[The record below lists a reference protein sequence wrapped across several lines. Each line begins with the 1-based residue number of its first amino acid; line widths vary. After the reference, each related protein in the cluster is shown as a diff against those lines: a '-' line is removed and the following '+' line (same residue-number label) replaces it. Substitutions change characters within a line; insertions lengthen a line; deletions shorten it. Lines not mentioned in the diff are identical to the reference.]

1 MKLRIKREDLSAIER
16 HSKQSFPL
24 ECCGL
29 LVGRRTGTE
38 FEVLETVPAENVKR
52 SPTLFEMDPEFVHA
66 VLSRAESKGLTI
78 VGFYHS
84 HPGVGAYV
92 SGKDAEFLK
101 LWPGV
106 AWLIISTT
114 RELIEERRAYV
125 CKGDEIRELEIEVY

>member
-16 HSKQSFPL
+16 YSKQGFPL

-29 LVGRRTGTE
+29 LIGKRVGDG
-38 FEVLETVPAENVKR
+38 FEVLEAVPAENVKR
-52 SPTLFEMDPEFVHA
+52 SPTLFEMDPQFVHLA
-66 VLSRAESKGLTI
+66 LSRAESKGLTI

-92 SGKDAEFLK
+92 SGRDAEFLK

-106 AWLIISTT
+106 AWLIISATKET
-114 RELIEERRAYV
+114 IEERRAYV
-125 CKGDEIRELEIEVY
+125 CEGDEIRELEIEVY